1 MNETGTPGWFVPAF
15 GKPSDTA
22 DQRISVL
29 GLVRR
34 QWLWF
39 AAVPLLFAVV
49 AFVLASRAPKIYE
62 SKALLVATESEQQ
75 GGLLGSIAG
84 QLGTLAPLLGSGA
97 AGGEQRRALAIMRS
111 RSFTDRFLREQGL
124 LPFIFADRWDAALAT
139 WRSDEPSG
147 DEAFE
152 RFTRQMRFITA
163 DRASGF
169 IELSMR
175 STDRHAA
182 AAWVTA
188 FVTQLNLHMR
198 ALAQKDAAKNLRF
211 LQDEL
216 ARTTVTGTQQ
226 ALYQLMQTQIR
237 NQMLA
242 NVREEYALTVID
254 PPTVAAVD
262 RYVSPR
268 RYLIVVL
275 AFFAGSILACVI
287 AFWRELAR
295 RVSRV

>member
-15 GKPSDTA
+15 GRSIVKP

-34 QWLWF
+34 QWLWLI
-39 AAVPLLFAVV
+39 AVPLLFAAA
-49 AFVLASRAPKIYE
+49 AFILATRAPKIYE
-62 SKALLVATESEQQ
+62 SKMLLVATESEQQ

-84 QLGTLAPLLGSGA
+84 QLGTLAPLLGAGA

-111 RSFTDRFLREQGL
+111 RFFTDRFLREQGL
-124 LPFIFADRWDAALAT
+124 LQAIFADRWDPARAA
-139 WRSDEPSG
+139 WRGDEPSD

-152 RFTRQMRFITA
+152 RFTRQIRFVSA
-163 DRASGF
+163 DRTSGY

-175 STDRHAA
+175 SRDRQAA
-182 AAWVTA
+182 AAWATA

-198 ALAQKDAAKNLRF
+198 TLAQQEAVKNLRF
-211 LQDEL
+211 LQQEL

-254 PPTVAAVD
+254 PPTVAAID

-268 RYLIVVL
+268 RFLIVVL
-275 AFFAGSILACVI
+275 AFLAGSILAAVI
-287 AFWRELAR
+287 AFSCELYR
-295 RVSRV
+295 KR